1 MTKNADFEKLNFD
14 EGFGYE
20 GEISIN
26 FFGKNMNVD
35 KKRAAALFII
45 LIMVLSGV
53 ASFML
58 LVL

>member
-1 MTKNADFEKLNFD
+1 
-14 EGFGYE
+14 
-20 GEISIN
+20 
-26 FFGKNMNVD
+26 MNVD

-45 LIMVLSGV
+45 LSMVLSGV

>member
-1 MTKNADFEKLNFD
+1 
-14 EGFGYE
+14 
-20 GEISIN
+20 
-26 FFGKNMNVD
+26 MNVD

-58 LVL
+58 MVI

>member
-1 MTKNADFEKLNFD
+1 
-14 EGFGYE
+14 
-20 GEISIN
+20 
-26 FFGKNMNVD
+26 MNVD

-53 ASFML
+53 ASFIL

>member
-1 MTKNADFEKLNFD
+1 
-14 EGFGYE
+14 
-20 GEISIN
+20 
-26 FFGKNMNVD
+26 MNVD
-35 KKRAAALFII
+35 KKSAAALFII

>member
-1 MTKNADFEKLNFD
+1 
-14 EGFGYE
+14 
-20 GEISIN
+20 
-26 FFGKNMNVD
+26 MNVD

-58 LVL
+58 LVF

>member
-1 MTKNADFEKLNFD
+1 
-14 EGFGYE
+14 
-20 GEISIN
+20 
-26 FFGKNMNVD
+26 MNVD

-53 ASFML
+53 ASVML

>member
-1 MTKNADFEKLNFD
+1 MKN
-14 EGFGYE
+14 
-20 GEISIN
+20 
-26 FFGKNMNVD
+26 D

-58 LVL
+58 MVI

>member
-1 MTKNADFEKLNFD
+1 
-14 EGFGYE
+14 
-20 GEISIN
+20 
-26 FFGKNMNVD
+26 MNVD

-58 LVL
+58 GGLKNGKI

>member
-1 MTKNADFEKLNFD
+1 MK
-14 EGFGYE
+14 
-20 GEISIN
+20 I
-26 FFGKNMNVD
+26 D

>member
-1 MTKNADFEKLNFD
+1 
-14 EGFGYE
+14 
-20 GEISIN
+20 
-26 FFGKNMNVD
+26 MNVY

>member
-1 MTKNADFEKLNFD
+1 
-14 EGFGYE
+14 
-20 GEISIN
+20 
-26 FFGKNMNVD
+26 MNVD
-35 KKRAAALFII
+35 KNRAAALFII

>member
-1 MTKNADFEKLNFD
+1 MK
-14 EGFGYE
+14 
-20 GEISIN
+20 I
-26 FFGKNMNVD
+26 D

-58 LVL
+58 IVI

>member
-1 MTKNADFEKLNFD
+1 
-14 EGFGYE
+14 
-20 GEISIN
+20 
-26 FFGKNMNVD
+26 MNVD

-45 LIMVLSGV
+45 LIMGLSGV

>member
-1 MTKNADFEKLNFD
+1 
-14 EGFGYE
+14 
-20 GEISIN
+20 
-26 FFGKNMNVD
+26 MNVD
-35 KKRAAALFII
+35 KKKAAALFII

>member
-1 MTKNADFEKLNFD
+1 MK
-14 EGFGYE
+14 
-20 GEISIN
+20 I
-26 FFGKNMNVD
+26 D

-58 LVL
+58 MFI

>member
-1 MTKNADFEKLNFD
+1 MK
-14 EGFGYE
+14 
-20 GEISIN
+20 IN
-26 FFGKNMNVD
+26 

-58 LVL
+58 MVI

>member
-1 MTKNADFEKLNFD
+1 
-14 EGFGYE
+14 
-20 GEISIN
+20 
-26 FFGKNMNVD
+26 MNVD
-35 KKRAAALFII
+35 KKRVAALFII

>member
-1 MTKNADFEKLNFD
+1 MK
-14 EGFGYE
+14 
-20 GEISIN
+20 I
-26 FFGKNMNVD
+26 D

-58 LVL
+58 MVI